1 MLKLTLNGQPV
12 VLDADPNMPL
22 LYALRD
28 IQQLTG
34 TKFGCGAGQC
44 GACTVH
50 VDGEPVRSCITPLS
64 VVKEK
69 HVTTI
74 EGISSGDALH
84 PVQQAWLDNKVP
96 QCGYCQTGQMMSAVA
111 LLAQN
116 TNPSDDEINNHMQGN
131 ICRCGTYPRI
141 KKAIKQAGVMIQ
153 NVKRASVN
161 TPNTD
166 TGAQS

>member
-12 VLDADPNMPL
+12 ELDVDPNMPL

-50 VDGEPVRSCITPLS
+50 VDGQPVRSCITPLS

-69 HVTTI
+69 NVTTI
-74 EGISSGDALH
+74 EGISTGDTLH
-84 PVQQAWLDNKVP
+84 PVQQAWLDNNVP

-116 TNPSDDEINNHMQGN
+116 TNPSDDDINNHMQGN

-153 NVKRASVN
+153 EVKSASGN
-161 TPNTD
+161 TLSAD
-166 TGAQS
+166 SGAQS